1 MKMKRVSHL
10 LTLVLLAGLTGC
22 TAAGGAASGPGAS
35 GPAASQAAASGPAAQ
50 PATCTTPDGIA
61 VRVTDLRPT
70 GIDIELLFPEGYDAT
85 RAGVTVAATHWQFAA
100 LQPRSAAEDSG
111 AAGSTAPPDTAAVT
125 VERIRTASGAEAAVH
140 FTLQVGEQE
149 AAIADCR

>member
-85 RAGVTVAATHWQFAA
+85 RAGV
-100 LQPRSAAEDSG
+100 
-111 AAGSTAPPDTAAVT
+111 
-125 VERIRTASGAEAAVH
+125 
-140 FTLQVGEQE
+140 
-149 AAIADCR
+149 